1 MLELSPDQR
10 TALDALHAFAANAER
25 VIALSGP
32 AGTGKS
38 TLIGRFLRE
47 TDLLSVHLTATT
59 HKAAAVASALSG
71 SEAKTVHK
79 LFGLRPVNDHDT
91 GETRLERRAA
101 PSAEPGSLVIVD
113 EASMVDR
120 ALFQRLAA
128 DAEELDLKLLFV
140 GDPYQLPPV
149 SEAEGVPPVFVVAPT
164 LHLRTVHR
172 QAADNPI
179 INLASAFR
187 AVLDGG
193 PYPVIRPR
201 GNAIRRLDRKTFAG
215 LIRERFTGRDYA
227 ADPDHARLVAWTN
240 ARVNDLN
247 AYVRALLL
255 GPDAR
260 NWKYLPGETL
270 IVNEAVVEDDKV
282 VLPNESR
289 VTVQRAE
296 ADTLPD
302 SELTGYRL
310 EVSDLGGRSH
320 ELFVPDDARRA
331 RWHLAKLRDRALA
344 LKRDDQATEQDVR
357 RAWREYFETK
367 ERLTDLRPTHAVT
380 VHKSQG
386 STYRHVLVQ
395 TEDIGRA
402 FNQPAHLLARLLYV
416 ATTRASET
424 ASFYGALPSALYAP
438 AYEAA

>member
-1 MLELSPDQR
+1 MLELSPDQHS
-10 TALDALHAFAANAER
+10 ALDALRAFTSGTER

-38 TLIGRFLRE
+38 TLIGHFLRE

-59 HKAAAVASALSG
+59 HKAAAVASSLSG

-101 PSAEPGSLVIVD
+101 PGAEHGSLVIVD

-120 ALFQRLAA
+120 TLFQRLAA

-201 GNAIRRLDRKTFAG
+201 GSAIQRLDRKTFAG
-215 LIRERFTGRDYA
+215 LIREHFTGRDYA
-227 ADPDHARLVAWTN
+227 TDPDHVRLVAWTN

-255 GPDAR
+255 GPDAKR
-260 NWKYLPGETL
+260 WKYLPGETL

-357 RAWREYFETK
+357 WAWRDYFETK

-424 ASFYGALPSALYAP
+424 ASFYGALPSAIYAP
-438 AYEAA
+438 TYEAA

>member
-1 MLELSPDQR
+1 MFDLSPDQQE
-10 TALDALHAFAANAER
+10 ALDALHAFTTSGSER

-47 TDLLSVHLTATT
+47 TNRRTVRLTATT

-71 SEAKTVHK
+71 SEAMTVHK

-101 PSAEPGSLVIVD
+101 PLAECGSLVVVD

-128 DAEELDLKLLFV
+128 DAEELDLQLLFV

-149 SEAEGVPPVFVVAPT
+149 SESEGVPPVFVVAPT

-179 INLASAFR
+179 IGLASAFR
-187 AVLDGG
+187 AVLDGA

-201 GNAIRRLDRKTFAG
+201 GAAIHRLDRKAFAG
-215 LIRERFTGRDYA
+215 QIRERFTGRDYA

-255 GPDAR
+255 GPDATR
-260 NWKYLPGETL
+260 WKYLPGETL
-270 IVNEAVVEDDKV
+270 IVNEAVVEDEKV

-344 LKRDDQATEQDVR
+344 LKAAQPVDENAVR
-357 RAWREYFETK
+357 AAWRDYFETK

-402 FNQPAHLLARLLYV
+402 LNQPAHLLARLLYV

-424 ASFYGALPSALYAP
+424 ASFYGGLPSALYAP
-438 AYEAA
+438 GD